1 LNLLKAQNIIAN
13 KNTSLRE
20 VTMSRFF
27 GIFGD
32 DEIEEKEDNKTKNV
46 DDKTLR
52 LRSEQLDISK
62 NRVQVGSVE
71 LSKEI
76 VEEQKI
82 VDVPVTHEEV
92 IIERRAINNES
103 SDSPITD
110 EETIHIPISE
120 EQVQVGKHTVITG
133 EIEAHKREV
142 ENTRHIEETLKRE
155 EAHVNKDGNA
165 VIIDEEDNSEFN

>member
-1 LNLLKAQNIIAN
+1 
-13 KNTSLRE
+13 
-20 VTMSRFF
+20 MSRFF
-27 GIFGD
+27 GIFD
-32 DEIEEKEDNKTKNV
+32 DEDEVIEKEENKTRNI
-46 DDKTLR
+46 DDKKLSLR
-52 LRSEQLDISK
+52 REELDISK

-76 VEEQKI
+76 IEEQKI

-120 EQVQVGKHTVITG
+120 EQVRIGKHTVVTG
-133 EIEAHKREV
+133 EIEAHIRQV
-142 ENTRHIEETLKRE
+142 EDTKHIEETLKRE

-165 VIIDEEDNSEFN
+165 IIVDEEEDKGLH